1 MSYETALDG
10 LGGKHA
16 GDISSVFFPGRK
28 SPRVSFSTLSR
39 ADHTDG
45 KILEKQTILRQAI
58 LKFIAPVQKAMPDI

>member
-16 GDISSVFFPGRK
+16 GNISSVFFPGRK

-39 ADHTDG
+39 EDHTDG
-45 KILEKQTILRQAI
+45 KILEKQTILRQVI
-58 LKFIAPVQKAMPDI
+58 LKLIAPV